1 MSRLFSLSLLLIVL
15 SGCAGQVQKDSDI
28 IIHGIE
34 NNDMAVLKSHRDSPY
49 ITTSKIVQTG
59 FIEYSNAM
67 EAAIYNR
74 NLDAVKYLSSINAAH
89 KVSIWFSGSSGEWER
104 TPVNI
109 PAAELACGVAEFE
122 IMEFLLEHYPDDIP
136 NYTNCLH
143 YIVSTISYYPSVHF
157 FMLKNPAPTFR
168 DGKNTAIAVQKIID
182 MGGDPNKLPEYGSP
196 LYESVFT
203 STTNNLL
210 TALLENG
217 LDANMR
223 YSCVHGKCM
232 FLTELGNYLDEVQ
245 SSERARILVKYGADV
260 NITHNTPVIVGFNV
274 SGSYLYETKSMTPL
288 HNAEFFDRNILA
300 ATLIDL
306 GADPTHKN
314 ADGYTP
320 ENFKGKF
327 AQIKVL
333 REKQVAANQQK
344 AAQQRAAQQNQDS
357 GGSFGG
363 SILDV
368 MGAIG
373 AGGLY

>member
-1 MSRLFSLSLLLIVL
+1 MNRLFSLSLLLVVL
-15 SGCAGQVQKDSDI
+15 SGCAGQASKEAVIQ
-28 IIHGIE
+28 IHGIE
-34 NNDMAVLKSHRDSPY
+34 NNDIAVLESHKDNPY
-49 ITTSKIVQTG
+49 ITTSKVAQPG
-59 FIEYSNAM
+59 VIEFSNAM

-74 NLDAVKYLSSINAAH
+74 NLEAVKYLSSINAAH
-89 KVSIWFSGSSGEWER
+89 KVSVRFFGSGGEWER
-104 TPVNI
+104 TPATI

-122 IMEFLLEHYPDDIP
+122 IMEFLLERYPDDTP

-143 YIVSTISYYPSVHF
+143 YVVSTISYYPSAHF

-223 YSCVHGKCM
+223 YSCIYGKCM

-260 NITHNTPVIVGFNV
+260 NVTHNTPVIVGFNTY
-274 SGSYLYETKSMTPL
+274 GSYLYETKSMSPL
-288 HNAEFFDRNILA
+288 HDAEFFDRNILA

-306 GADPTHKN
+306 GADPTRKN
-314 ADGYTP
+314 ADGYTA
-320 ENFKGKF
+320 ESFKGKF
-327 AQIKVL
+327 AQINVL
-333 REKQVAANQQK
+333 REKQVAIN
-344 AAQQRAAQQNQDS
+344 QQRAAQQNQDS
-357 GGSFGG
+357 GSSVGG
-363 SILDV
+363 TIFNI

-373 AGGLY
+373 AGAW

>member
-1 MSRLFSLSLLLIVL
+1 MNRLFSLSLLLIVL
-15 SGCAGQVQKDSDI
+15 SGCASQKSKEADI
-28 IIHGIE
+28 QIHGIT
-34 NNDMAVLKSHRDSPY
+34 NNDMAVLESHKDNPY
-49 ITTSKIVQTG
+49 ITSSKDALPSY
-59 FIEYSNAM
+59 IEYSNAM

-74 NLDAVKYLSSINAAH
+74 NLDAVKYLTSINAAH
-89 KVSIWFSGSSGEWER
+89 KVSIRYLNLNNQWAR
-104 TPVNI
+104 TPVNV
-109 PAAELACGVAEFE
+109 PAAELACGVAEFD
-122 IMEFLLEHYPDDIP
+122 IMQVLLERYPDDTL

-143 YIVSTISYYPSVHF
+143 YVVSSYSYYPDHF
-157 FMLKNPAPTFR
+157 AVLKNPAPTFR

-196 LYESVFT
+196 LYESIFT

-260 NITHNTPVIVGFNV
+260 NVTHNTPVIVGFNTY
-274 SGSYLYETKSMTPL
+274 GSYLYETKSMSPL
-288 HNAEFFDRNILA
+288 HDAEFFDRNILA

-314 ADGYTP
+314 ADGYTA
-320 ENFKGKF
+320 ESFKGKF
-327 AQIKVL
+327 AEIKVL
-333 REKQVAANQQK
+333 REKQVAIN
-344 AAQQRAAQQNQDS
+344 QQRAAQQNQDS
-357 GGSFGG
+357 GSSAGG
-363 SILDV
+363 TILNI

-373 AGGLY
+373 AGAW